1 MSGHVSRT
9 SISLDNSQMN
19 LFSDVLVKHASEIS
33 NLLIFIIEALLI
45 SWEARRQSIY
55 IPLSVLIA
63 HLSTV
68 RCSPLTVAC
77 I

>member
-19 LFSDVLVKHASEIS
+19 LFSDVLVKHASETS

-45 SWEARRQSIY
+45 SWEA
-55 IPLSVLIA
+55 
-63 HLSTV
+63 
-68 RCSPLTVAC
+68 SPFTYLYQC
-77 I
+77 